1 MPPKI
6 SDQIKEIGRLIGE
19 EIDNQT
25 PDMPL
30 TTRVQ
35 TGAINALLGGP
46 AERREY
52 MNIFVQ
58 TEEELAHLTNVEDAD
73 KTRRKARAYLM
84 ANGMC
89 GSGTTRHI
97 ILNVE
102 DSLDL
107 A

>member
-6 SDQIKEIGRLIGE
+6 SDQIIEIGRLIGE

-25 PDMPL
+25 PDLPL

-35 TGAINALLGGP
+35 TAAINAILGGT
-46 AERREY
+46 AERTAY
-52 MNIFVQ
+52 MRIFVQ
-58 TEEELAHLTNVEDAD
+58 TEEELAHLTNVNDPDEA
-73 KTRRKARAYLM
+73 RQKARAYLV

-89 GSGTTRHI
+89 GSGSTRHI

-102 DSLDL
+102 DRLDL
-107 A
+107 P